1 MTLPASRG
9 RQTSYFCLKAAC
21 SDEERLHSHQCDCKT
36 GICTEGQINFCKL
49 NNSRVTAGPL
59 TEFLLP
65 EDKRSLIGDTHA
77 YMLWSSWRR
86 STWQSRSTTDTC
98 KTTVFE
104 HIGTSTQKDHA
115 VSVDG
120 TKHGGSFRSET
131 WSPCWGVLERI
142 LFKGHQG
149 ATLT

>member
-1 MTLPASRG
+1 MSLPASRG

-65 EDKRSLIGDTHA
+65 EDKRSLITEQKCLWYSRIHVVIIMKTVDVTVALHHRHLQNNGLWTHRHFHTERSRRFCRRDKTWRQLQVWNMKPVLRRLRA
-77 YMLWSSWRR
+77 Y
-86 STWQSRSTTDTC
+86 
-98 KTTVFE
+98 
-104 HIGTSTQKDHA
+104 
-115 VSVDG
+115 
-120 TKHGGSFRSET
+120 SF
-131 WSPCWGVLERI
+131 
-142 LFKGHQG
+142 
-149 ATLT
+149 